1 MEKRK
6 LALMLNIQRFAA
18 PITANGTVWNLPN
31 YAGELFTTDA
41 EQTPFLTMIGGLT
54 GGGLQTDNFEFPID
68 SQYSYPAAAQ
78 PAITETASLTAPA
91 AINYVLDQSKNV
103 TQIFQEKVSISYA
116 KLSNG
121 GRLSGINTAGQNGN
135 VPSQKEF
142 QLARQLGKIARDVEF
157 TCLNGVY
164 AISTTSA
171 TANRSR
177 GMYNAVATTQAAAGA
192 ALSKTMIQSLLRTMY
207 DNGALFQNMVI
218 WCNSFQKQALTSLYA
233 YAPTDR
239 NVGGVNIKQI
249 ETDFGNLGIMLNRFN
264 PAANLGFFDMSAVNP
279 VFQPVPEKG
288 NFFYEE
294 LAKTGAAEEGQIFG
308 QFGLDHGSIA
318 LHGSITGLATS

>member
-1 MEKRK
+1 MPT
-6 LALMLNIQRFAA
+6 NV
-18 PITANGTVWNLPN
+18 TGGGTTWNLPN
-31 YAGELFTTDA
+31 YSGELFTVDA

-54 GGGLQTDNFEFPID
+54 NGGLQTQNFEFAID

-78 PAITETASLTAPA
+78 PAITETASLTAPT
-91 AINYVLDQSKNV
+91 AINYVRDQSKNV
-103 TQIFQEKVSISYA
+103 TQVFHEKVSISYL

-121 GRLSGINTAGQNGN
+121 TRMSGINTAGQSNN
-135 VPSQKEF
+135 VPSEKDF
-142 QLARQLGKIARDVEF
+142 QIARQLGKIARDAEF

-164 AISTTSA
+164 AISTSA
-171 TANRSR
+171 AVANKTR
-177 GMYNAVATTQAAAGA
+177 GMYNAAATTIAAAGA
-192 ALSKTMIQSLLRTMY
+192 ALSKTMIQNILRGMY

-218 WCNSFQKQALTSLYA
+218 WCNSFQKQALTNLYA

-249 ETDFGNLGIMLNRFN
+249 ETDFGNIGIALNRHN
-264 PAANLGFFDMSAVNP
+264 PQANLGFFDMSAIRP
-279 VFQPVPEKG
+279 VFQPVPGKG

-294 LAKTGAAEEGQIFG
+294 LSKTGAAEEGQIFG

-318 LHGSITGLATS
+318 LHGTITGLATS

>member
-1 MEKRK
+1 MKK
-6 LALMLNIQRFAA
+6 YLSLSLQRFAA

-31 YAGELFTTDA
+31 YSGELFTTDA

-54 GGGLQTDNFEFPID
+54 GGGMSTGNFEFAID

-91 AINYVLDQSKNV
+91 AINYVRDQSKNV
-103 TQIFQEKVSISYA
+103 TQIFHEKVSISYA
-116 KLSNG
+116 KMSNNT
-121 GRLSGINTAGQNGN
+121 RLSGINTAGQQNN
-135 VPSQKEF
+135 APSEKDF
-142 QLARQLGKIARDVEF
+142 QIARQLGKIARDVEYTF
-157 TCLNGVY
+157 LNGTY
-164 AISTTSA
+164 SIATTAA
-171 TANRSR
+171 TANKTR
-177 GMYNAVATTQAAAGA
+177 GMYAAALTTTAAAGA
-192 ALSKTMIQSLLRTMY
+192 ALSKPMIQNILRQMY

-264 PAANLGFFDMSAVNP
+264 PQANLGFFDMAAIAP
-279 VFQPVPEKG
+279 VFQPVPGKG

-294 LAKTGAAEEGQIFG
+294 LSKAGAAEEGQIFG
-308 QFGLDHGSIA
+308 QIGLDHGSIA